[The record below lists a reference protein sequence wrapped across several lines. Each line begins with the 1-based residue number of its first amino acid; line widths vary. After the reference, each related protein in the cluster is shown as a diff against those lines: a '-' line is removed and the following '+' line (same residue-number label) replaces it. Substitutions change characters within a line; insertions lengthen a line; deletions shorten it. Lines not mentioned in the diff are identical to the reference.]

1 MTPPLGERNMLTWL
15 KENVGVARDKL
26 SNEVGKFKNQK
37 FMEATTALCALV
49 CAASGG
55 VSSEEKQ
62 KMVGFINNSPELKF
76 FNMTD
81 VIKSFNGH
89 CEKFEFDFQ
98 LGQAEALK
106 VIGKIKND
114 PGAGRLLV
122 RVGCAIGASDG
133 NFDADEKAACRL
145 VCAELGLN
153 PADFD
158 L

>member
-1 MTPPLGERNMLTWL
+1 MLSWL
-15 KENVGVARDKL
+15 KDNVANARDKL
-26 SNEVGKFKNQK
+26 TTEVTKFKNQK
-37 FMEATTALCALV
+37 FMDAMTANCALIA
-49 CAASGG
+49 AASGG

-62 KMVGFINNSPELKF
+62 KMTAFISQSPELKV

-81 VIKSFNGH
+81 VIKSFNSH

-98 LGQAEALK
+98 IGQAEALK
-106 VIGKIKND
+106 VISKIKND

-133 NFDADEKAACRL
+133 NFDAEEKAACRL

-153 PADFD
+153 PTDFD

>member
-1 MTPPLGERNMLTWL
+1 
-15 KENVGVARDKL
+15 
-26 SNEVGKFKNQK
+26 
-37 FMEATTALCALV
+37 MEASTAVCALIS
-49 CAASGG
+49 AASGG

-62 KMVGFINNSPELKF
+62 KMVGFINNSPELKI
-76 FNMTD
+76 FNMSD
-81 VIKSFNGH
+81 VIKSFTGH

-106 VIGKIKND
+106 VIARIKND
-114 PGAGRLLV
+114 PGASRLLV

-133 NFDADEKAACRL
+133 DFDEKEKAACRL

>member
-1 MTPPLGERNMLTWL
+1 MLSWL
-15 KENVGVARDKL
+15 KDNVANARDKL
-26 SNEVGKFKNQK
+26 TTEVTKFKNQK
-37 FMEATTALCALV
+37 FMDAMTANCALIA
-49 CAASGG
+49 AASGG

-62 KMVGFINNSPELKF
+62 KMTAFISQSPELKV

-81 VIKSFNGH
+81 VIKSFDSH

-98 LGQAEALK
+98 IGQAEALK
-106 VIGKIKND
+106 VISKIKND

-133 NFDADEKAACRL
+133 NFDAEEKAACRL

-153 PADFD
+153 PTDFD